1 MGTTPYL
8 LFQCPF
14 RCHVGKLLLRQLV
27 IVKDGLVQSLEASG
41 LEEGCATLGVPD
53 AGSQAGAKRT
63 A

>member
-1 MGTTPYL
+1 MLRDTGAS
-8 LFQCPF
+8 Q
-14 RCHVGKLLLRQLV
+14 LLLRQLV

-41 LEEGCATLGVPD
+41 LEEGCATLGGVPD